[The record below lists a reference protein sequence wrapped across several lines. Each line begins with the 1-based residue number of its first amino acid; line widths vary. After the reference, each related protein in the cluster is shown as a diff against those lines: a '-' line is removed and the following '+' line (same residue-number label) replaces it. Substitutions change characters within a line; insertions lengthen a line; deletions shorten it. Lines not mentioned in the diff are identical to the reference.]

1 MAKRHVPGLRW
12 WIIGLIA
19 TATVINY
26 IDRTSLAVMW
36 PDISKELDLSK
47 DQYATIVA
55 SFMIAYALGQALSGR
70 LFDWVGTRMGFVLSI
85 FVWSVSCGLHGI
97 ARGIAS
103 FSFFRSMLGLSEA
116 GNWPGATKA
125 SAEWF
130 PIKERAFAQGIF
142 NAGASL
148 GAVMSAPLIAFL
160 YLWLGWK
167 ATFVVVAAL
176 GIVWII
182 PWWFLNKAEPGR
194 HPWISDDER
203 EHLLAGQKTNASPE
217 SERIIPVKELIS
229 YRQSWSVI
237 VSRFFVDPIWWM
249 FVNWLPIYL
258 AEQFGFDIKQI
269 GLFAWMPYL
278 GAAIGSLSGG
288 WMSGFLMS
296 RGWSVDKARKRAIVV
311 GGCITFPAFILAAM
325 ATTPLMAVLLIAVV
339 LGGFQMMINN
349 IQTLPSDYFSGKSV
363 GSLAGLGGM
372 SAVVGT
378 LVFSTWLIPAI
389 SSVSYIPVFLM
400 GAALV
405 PLGVGAV
412 YYFGGTIQ
420 RVDLRAANAQ
430 K

>member
-167 ATFVVVAAL
+167 ATFVVVASSR
-176 GIVWII
+176 
-182 PWWFLNKAEPGR
+182 KASQPSAPEGAP
-194 HPWISDDER
+194 
-203 EHLLAGQKTNASPE
+203 ASKSSTRPPE
-217 SERIIPVKELIS
+217 T
-229 YRQSWSVI
+229 
-237 VSRFFVDPIWWM
+237 
-249 FVNWLPIYL
+249 
-258 AEQFGFDIKQI
+258 
-269 GLFAWMPYL
+269 
-278 GAAIGSLSGG
+278 GG
-288 WMSGFLMS
+288 G
-296 RGWSVDKARKRAIVV
+296 
-311 GGCITFPAFILAAM
+311 
-325 ATTPLMAVLLIAVV
+325 ATTAGCVSA
-339 LGGFQMMINN
+339 GG
-349 IQTLPSDYFSGKSV
+349 GGSV
-363 GSLAGLGGM
+363 MTGAEVCAAATGGALAC
-372 SAVVGT
+372 
-378 LVFSTWLIPAI
+378 
-389 SSVSYIPVFLM
+389 
-400 GAALV
+400 
-405 PLGVGAV
+405 
-412 YYFGGTIQ
+412 Q
-420 RVDLRAANAQ
+420 R
-430 K
+430 